1 MRGEAKAKRVNRHAR
16 EPASGTRVMMFLPV
30 SQTLIECQR
39 RHRLT
44 TGLVMTT
51 LRGICLRSNIDLRQF
66 ERSKVAWCLKSA
78 DKAGMLREGILQDLA
93 RRDSVERDPVEDPV
107 EDPDE
112 DPDPV
117 EDRYDEWTPRRRQD
131 PLRLIG
137 QSTMAQITSAP
148 RPSQKRVTRSLTLST
163 LTRKSTRSTLVC
175 KL

>member
-1 MRGEAKAKRVNRHAR
+1 
-16 EPASGTRVMMFLPV
+16 MMFLPV
-30 SQTLIECQR
+30 SQTLLECQR

-117 EDRYDEWTPRRRQD
+117 EDRYDEWTPTPSPRSFAFDRPEYDGPDHVSPTPEPEAGDSQFD
-131 PLRLIG
+131 PLN
-137 QSTMAQITSAP
+137 P
-148 RPSQKRVTRSLTLST
+148 YSQVDPLDSCL
-163 LTRKSTRSTLVC
+163 
-175 KL
+175 